1 MDETVAAKENG
12 RSRRITKLEAAAK
25 PLANRAANGD
35 QRAMQL
41 VARLI
46 EAHDPRAA
54 PKAPTYTSE
63 GDALVVS
70 EIVRRLS
77 RPRQ

>member
-1 MDETVAAKENG
+1 MDEKVDVKENG
-12 RSRRITKLEAAAK
+12 RSRRITELEAAAK
-25 PLANRAANGD
+25 QLANRAANGD

-46 EAHDPRAA
+46 EADDPRSA
-54 PKAPTYTSE
+54 PKAPTYPSE